1 MNNYLIANW
10 KCNKGI
16 EEAQRWFDVFA
27 KRYRPVQGLTIII
40 APSFISLPSLSHTIK
55 TMGLENV
62 SLAAQDISPFPK
74 GSYTGA
80 VAADMV
86 KYFADYVILGHWER
100 RVYFHETEADITR
113 KMGEAM
119 DAGLIPI
126 MCVDLPYAA
135 SQILPLNDNDGKEM
149 IIAFGPMEATTS
161 RVPEPPIKA
170 AETARSLARNL
181 YGKAVVYGGS
191 LEPENVK
198 DYIGLPELAGLMV
211 GQASLDVDSFLDIS
225 EQMAQAVQNKNVLH
239 KGDI

>member
-1 MNNYLIANW
+1 MNKYLIANW

-16 EEAQRWFDVFA
+16 EEAQRWFDAFA
-27 KRYRPVQGLTIII
+27 KRYRPVEGLTVIV

-55 TMGLENV
+55 TLGLENV

-100 RVYFHETEADITR
+100 RIYFHETEDDVAR
-113 KMGEAM
+113 KMSEAI

-126 MCVDLPYAA
+126 ICVDQPYAA
-135 SQILPLNDNDGKEM
+135 FQVLPLNTIDSKEM
-149 IIAFGPMEATTS
+149 IVAYGPMDATTS

-170 AETARSLARNL
+170 AEIARSLSGIL
-181 YGKAVVYGGS
+181 HGKSAVYGGS
-191 LEPENVK
+191 LTPKNVK
-198 DYIGLPELAGLMV
+198 DYIEIPEIAGLFI
-211 GQASLDVDSFLDIS
+211 GQASLDVDSFLDIY
-225 EQMAQAVQNKNVLH
+225 EQMAKAVKNNK
-239 KGDI
+239 